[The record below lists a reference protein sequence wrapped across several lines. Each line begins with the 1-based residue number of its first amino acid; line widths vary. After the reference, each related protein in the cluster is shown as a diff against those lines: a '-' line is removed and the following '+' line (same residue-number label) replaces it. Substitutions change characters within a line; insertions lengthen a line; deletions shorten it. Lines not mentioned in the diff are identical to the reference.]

1 MPIPLKDNV
10 PTLRLPIV
18 TILLIAVN
26 IGFYVWQLS
35 SPTDR
40 YASPT
45 LERLG
50 LNERDEKSV
59 SYGAIP
65 YRLLHPGEDCAAGV
79 RQGSSGSEAGI
90 VCEGTAAYRTSESSG
105 QPFEPLDEAPWYVT
119 AFTSM
124 FMHGGF
130 FHILFNML
138 FLWIFGNNIEDA
150 MGRPRFLLF
159 YLLAGLA
166 AVYSQSLLDP
176 GSTVPTIGASGA
188 VAGVLGA
195 YLVLLPRARI
205 LTLIFLLFFITLVEI
220 PAWVMLGVWFVLQF
234 LPAVGQVA
242 VPDFAG
248 GSVAYFAHVGGFLFG
263 MALVK
268 LFALRRPGIGEDPP
282 GPGPPEAA
290 VAG

>member
-1 MPIPLKDNV
+1 LPIPLKDNV

-18 TILLIAVN
+18 TIVLILVN
-26 IGFYVWQLS
+26 IGFYIWQLS

-40 YASPT
+40 YSSPT
-45 LERLG
+45 LEKLG

-59 SYGAIP
+59 DYGAIP
-65 YRLLHPGEDCAAGV
+65 YRLLHPGENCAAGV
-79 RQGSSGSEAGI
+79 TEGSSGPEADV
-90 VCEGTAAYRTSESSG
+90 VCEGTAAYERSRSSG
-105 QPFEPLDEAPWYVT
+105 EPFENLDESPWFVT

-138 FLWIFGNNIEDA
+138 FLWIFGNNVEDA
-150 MGRPRFLLF
+150 MGRVRFLLF

-166 AVYSQSLLDP
+166 AVYTQSLLDSS
-176 GSTVPTIGASGA
+176 STVPTIGASGA

-205 LTLIFLLFFITLVEI
+205 LTLIFLIFFVTLIEI

-234 LPAVGQVA
+234 VPAVGQVA
-242 VPDFAG
+242 VPDIG
-248 GSVAYFAHVGGFLFG
+248 GGGVAYFAHVGGFLFG
-263 MALVK
+263 LALVR
-268 LFALRRPGIGEDPP
+268 LFVLNRPKIGA
-282 GPGPPEAA
+282 GPPEPDPPAA
-290 VAG
+290 AA

>member
-10 PTLRLPIV
+10 RTLRLPIV
-18 TILLIAVN
+18 TIALILVN
-26 IGFYVWQLS
+26 IGFYIWQVEA
-35 SPTDR
+35 PTDR
-40 YASPT
+40 YSSPT

-50 LNERDEKSV
+50 LNQRDQRTV

-79 RQGSSGSEAGI
+79 TEGSSGPQADL
-90 VCEGTAAYRTSESSG
+90 VCKGTEAYRQARRSG
-105 QPFEPLDEAPWYVT
+105 EPFEQLDQAPWFVT

-130 FHILFNML
+130 LHILFNML

-150 MGRPRFLLF
+150 MGRGRFLLF
-159 YLLAGLA
+159 YLLAGLV
-166 AVYSQSLLDP
+166 AVYSQALLDP

-205 LTLIFLLFFITLVEI
+205 LTLIFLIFFVTLVEI

-242 VPDFAG
+242 SPEFG
-248 GSVAYFAHVGGFLFG
+248 GGVAYFAHVGGFLFG
-263 MALVK
+263 LAVVK
-268 LFALRRPGIGEDPP
+268 LFALRRPDIGAEPP
-282 GPGPPEAA
+282 PPSPA
-290 VAG
+290 VAA